1 MKNTS
6 KGYLTVV
13 SRRLFL
19 RVKINYVTIFAS
31 KILSPPPSKFLHQ
44 MRFTSFSVD
53 YAMNPITENVLTSCC
68 KKFMNILVFHL

>member
-19 RVKINYVTIFAS
+19 RVKINYVIIFAS
-31 KILSPPPSKFLHQ
+31 KTLFPPSKFLHQ

-53 YAMNPITENVLTSCC
+53 YAMNPITENVLD
-68 KKFMNILVFHL
+68 ILL